1 MVSREER
8 LGRTFVEVADT
19 LVDDFDL
26 VELLALVTERCVELL
41 DASAAGLL
49 LADGQGTL
57 HLMAATSEATEL
69 VELFQLQNDEGPCL
83 ECFGSGEPVLVADLA
98 GEAGRWPL
106 FVPVAGEAGLPPPT
120 RCRFACAGRCW
131 AR

>member
-49 LADGQGTL
+49 WPTAR
-57 HLMAATSEATEL
+57 A
-69 VELFQLQNDEGPCL
+69 PC
-83 ECFGSGEPVLVADLA
+83 
-98 GEAGRWPL
+98 
-106 FVPVAGEAGLPPPT
+106 T
-120 RCRFACAGRCW
+120 
-131 AR
+131 